1 MPNTRPDGT
10 TAQDPPPDI
19 SRKSRRTDL
28 KGEMPTFPAVL
39 RLALVGLVVLSAAL
53 ACNSVNPGEGEIPTE
68 APTATPTQTPSPAPP
83 TVTVTPTPPAF
94 TATPTAVPETA
105 TPQPSSTPTVRPVVE
120 PVRAAPT
127 PEGTATPAPAPTP
140 LPIVTP
146 PPDLHIPNVADV
158 VERVRPAVVSLVVK
172 MAVRDFFGNLR
183 NSFGSGTGVII
194 SPEGYVITNNHVV
207 EGAVEIMVT
216 LDDGE
221 QVEAE
226 LVGADALSDL
236 AVLRIPGSSH
246 PALPL
251 SADVPLRVGE
261 WVVAIGNALG
271 LPGGPT
277 VTVGVVSAL
286 GRTIDG
292 GGGYEL
298 YDLIQTDTVINSGNS
313 GGPLINVYGDL
324 IGINTVVLRGG
335 RASGGTPVEGIGFAI
350 NMETARWVTDQLIE
364 DGRVKWAWMGVLL
377 ADLTPE
383 MAAEFKLPVREG
395 AIIQSV
401 VEDSPAHRAGI
412 LPGDIVVSMDG
423 EKVSN
428 VSGLLRLLRTEIRVG
443 QEVKVEIFS
452 GGSTRTVHMVL
463 GDRPSR

>member
-1 MPNTRPDGT
+1 MPNARPVGT
-10 TAQDPPPDI
+10 TAEDPPPDV
-19 SRKSRRTDL
+19 SKKSRRADL
-28 KGEMPTFPAVL
+28 KGEAPTFLTTL
-39 RLALVGLVVLSAAL
+39 RLTLAGLVVLSAAL
-53 ACNSVNPGEGEIPTE
+53 ACNSVSPNGGEVSTE
-68 APTATPTQTPSPAPP
+68 APTATPTRTLTPVPPTATAIPAPPDPTETPTVPPQPTAALAAPP
-83 TVTVTPTPPAF
+83 TVAPERPTLAPASI
-94 TATPTAVPETA
+94 ATPTA
-105 TPQPSSTPTVRPVVE
+105 
-120 PVRAAPT
+120 APT
-127 PEGTATPAPAPTP
+127 PPPPATR
-140 LPIVTP
+140 

-158 VERVRPAVVSLVVK
+158 VERVRPAVVALVVK
-172 MAVRDFFGNLR
+172 VMALDFFGSPR
-183 NSFGSGTGVII
+183 TSFGSGTGVII
-194 SPEGYVITNNHVV
+194 SPEGYVITNNHVI
-207 EGAVEIMVT
+207 EDAVEILVT
-216 LDDGE
+216 LDNGE

-236 AVLRIPGSSH
+236 AVLRIPGSDH
-246 PALPL
+246 PSLPL
-251 SADVPLRVGE
+251 SEDVPMRVGE
-261 WVVAIGNALG
+261 WVIAIGNALG

-383 MAAEFKLPVREG
+383 MSAQFSLPIREG

-423 EKVSN
+423 GKVSN
-428 VSGLLRLLRTEIRVG
+428 VSELLRLLRTEIRAG
-443 QEVKVEIFS
+443 QEVEVEIFS
-452 GGSTRTVHMVL
+452 GGDTRTVRLVL

>member
-1 MPNTRPDGT
+1 MPNARPAGT
-10 TAQDPPPDI
+10 TAEAPLPDA
-19 SRKSRRTDL
+19 SRKSRRADL
-28 KGEMPTFPAVL
+28 KGEMPAFLAAL
-39 RLALVGLVVLSAAL
+39 RLALAGLAVLSAAL
-53 ACNSVNPGEGEIPTE
+53 ACNSVSPNGGEASTE
-68 APTATPTQTPSPAPP
+68 APAATPTRTLTPVPPTATVMPTPPDPTATPTVPPPPTAALAARPTVAPERPTPAPAN
-83 TVTVTPTPPAF
+83 TATPTPP
-94 TATPTAVPETA
+94 
-105 TPQPSSTPTVRPVVE
+105 PS
-120 PVRAAPT
+120 A
-127 PEGTATPAPAPTP
+127 
-140 LPIVTP
+140 TP

-158 VERVRPAVVSLVVK
+158 VERVRPAVVALVVK
-172 MAVRDFFGNLR
+172 VMVRDFFGAPR
-183 NSFGSGTGVII
+183 TSFGSGTGVII
-194 SPEGYVITNNHVV
+194 SPEGYVITNNHVI
-207 EGAVEIMVT
+207 EDAVEILVT

-236 AVLRIPGSSH
+236 AVLRIPGSDH
-246 PALPL
+246 PSLPL
-251 SADVPLRVGE
+251 SEDVPMRVGE
-261 WVVAIGNALG
+261 WVIAIGNALG

-292 GGGYEL
+292 EGGYEL

-335 RASGGTPVEGIGFAI
+335 RAGGVAPVEGIGFAI
-350 NMETARWVTDQLIE
+350 NMETARWVADQLIE

-383 MAAEFKLPVREG
+383 MSAQFSLPIREG

-401 VEDSPAHRAGI
+401 VEASPAHRAGI

-428 VSGLLRLLRTEIRVG
+428 VSELLRLLRTEIRVG
-443 QEVKVEIFS
+443 QEVEVEIFS
-452 GGSTRTVHMVL
+452 GGGTRTVRMVL

>member
-1 MPNTRPDGT
+1 MTTRVGHSGLLPQAG
-10 TAQDPPPDI
+10 
-19 SRKSRRTDL
+19 RKGS
-28 KGEMPTFPAVL
+28 PAAFLVAF
-39 RLALVGLVVLSAAL
+39 RMTLAGLVALSAAL
-53 ACNSVNPGEGEIPTE
+53 ACNSVSPGE
-68 APTATPTQTPSPAPP
+68 AQTPTQTPPATATHTPTPVPP
-83 TVTVTPTPPAF
+83 TPTTMPTPPAPTARPTIAPEPTDALAAHPTVAPEQPTRIPDS
-94 TATPTAVPETA
+94 TATPT
-105 TPQPSSTPTVRPVVE
+105 
-120 PVRAAPT
+120 
-127 PEGTATPAPAPTP
+127 PAPTP
-140 LPIVTP
+140 LPAATP

-172 MAVRDFFGNLR
+172 NVVRDFFGTLR
-183 NSFGSGTGVII
+183 TSYGSGTGVII
-194 SPEGYVITNNHVV
+194 SPEGYVVTNNHVI

-226 LVGADALSDL
+226 MVGADALSDL
-236 AVLRIPGSSH
+236 AVLRIPGSGH

-251 SADVPLRVGE
+251 SEDVPLRVGE

-286 GRTIDG
+286 GRTISG

-335 RASGGTPVEGIGFAI
+335 RASGGTPIEGIGFAI
-350 NMETARWVTDQLIE
+350 NMETARWVADQLIE
-364 DGRVKWAWMGVLL
+364 DGRVKWAWMGVFL

-383 MAAEFKLPVREG
+383 MAAEFNLPVREG
-395 AIIQSV
+395 VIIQHV
-401 VEDSPAHRAGI
+401 AEDSPAYTAGI
-412 LPGDIVVSMDG
+412 TPGDIVLSMAG
-423 EKVSN
+423 EKVAN
-428 VSGLLRLLRTEIRVG
+428 VSELLRLLRTETRVG
-443 QEVKVEIFS
+443 QEVEVEIFS
-452 GGSTRTVHMVL
+452 DGSRKTVHMVL
-463 GDRPSR
+463 GERPSQ